1 MHHAANLSSYSHYVF
16 SAISRDG
23 ETISF
28 EDWAGCL
35 ALLVAAV
42 SLDWLQHCSTVQVR
56 GDTEDRLLWTFRLYD
71 LDGDGL
77 LSQEEVGSVLC
88 WAVLV
93 CQVEDLA
100 VSVAELMGEGG
111 RADQESILSNAR
123 RAFQVQMAVLVID

>member
-1 MHHAANLSSYSHYVF
+1 MYHEANLSSYSHYVF

-28 EDWAGCL
+28 EDWARCL
-35 ALLVAAV
+35 ALLVPAV
-42 SLDWLQHCSTVQVR
+42 SLDWMEHCRTVQVR
-56 GDTEDRLLWTFRLYD
+56 GNTEDRLLWTFRLYD

-77 LSQEEVGSVLC
+77 LSQEEVGSALC
-88 WAVLV
+88 CAVLV
-93 CQVEDLA
+93 WQVEDLA

-123 RAFQVQMAVLVID
+123 RSFQV